1 MKTLILISLLITGK
15 PSFSDKITTTSNFV
29 IYDNDL
35 KSSDENEVVEKFNSY
50 FSNIVLNLGIKEIA
64 NYSTC
69 EDNIPYPVQMAIRK
83 YSEHHSIV
91 AIKTN
96 CLSEEKHCFNTLSN
110 HDILKV
116 VSDIDV
122 TKATSCQ
129 NIPTKI
135 FKENID
141 LYIDVIGRIFKPGT
155 IECKF
160 PDRLKLAD
168 ITPSYKKGV
177 TDKNNYRPISLL
189 PAISKVF
196 EKLYYTQI
204 SNHMECYFAKFLCG
218 IRRGVS
224 TQYCLL
230 YMIEKI
236 MKALDNSEH
245 CGLLVTDLSK
255 AFDCVKVWPL
265 NSENA
270 CL

>member
-1 MKTLILISLLITGK
+1 MTDNRKFWKYIK
-15 PSFSDKITTTSNFV
+15 PTFSDKITTTSNFV
-29 IYDNDL
+29 IYDNDI
-35 KSSDENEVVEKFNSY
+35 KIRDENEVAEKFNSY

-69 EDNIPYPVQMAIRK
+69 EDNIPDPVQMAIRK
-83 YSEHHSIV
+83 YSEHPSIV

-96 CLSEEKHCFNTLSN
+96 CLSEEKHRFDTLSN

-122 TKATSCQ
+122 IKATSCQ

-141 LYIDVIGRIFKPGT
+141 LYIDVIGRIFNQGT

-160 PDRLKLAD
+160 PDILKLAD
-168 ITPSYKKGV
+168 ITPSYKKGDV

-204 SNHMECYFAKFLCG
+204 SNHMERYFSKCMPIILIQMPLTLIYSYLFDRKQRTK
-218 IRRGVS
+218 INSSFS
-224 TQYCLL
+224 TWHD
-230 YMIEKI
+230 ISVFP
-236 MKALDNSEH
+236 KALY
-245 CGLLVTDLSK
+245 
-255 AFDCVKVWPL
+255 
-265 NSENA
+265 
-270 CL
+270 